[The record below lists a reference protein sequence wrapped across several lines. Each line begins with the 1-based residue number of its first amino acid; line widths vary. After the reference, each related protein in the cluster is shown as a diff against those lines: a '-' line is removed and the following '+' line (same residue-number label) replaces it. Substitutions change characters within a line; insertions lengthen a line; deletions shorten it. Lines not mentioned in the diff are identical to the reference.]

1 MEPPRRQGAKD
12 ETERVREPGAT
23 VDGFAHAVIGAAI
36 EVHRVLGPGYL
47 ESVYE
52 EALCLELGD
61 RGIPFE
67 RQVPFA
73 VNYKGRPVG
82 TGRLDVLV
90 GGVLVVELKA
100 ADALLPVH
108 RAQVLSYL
116 RATNLPLG
124 LLLNFKAP
132 TLRDGLERI
141 VFSPRPASPAWR
153 LGALAV
159 PSSPVSGAN
168 P

>member
-1 MEPPRRQGAKD
+1 MEPS
-12 ETERVREPGAT
+12 AT
-23 VDGFAHAVIGAAI
+23 VDAVAHAVIGAAI

-47 ESVYE
+47 ES
-52 EALCLELGD
+52 GD

-73 VNYKGRPVG
+73 VSFKSRPVG
-82 TGRLDVLV
+82 AGRLDLLV
-90 GGVLVVELKA
+90 GGTLVVELKTV
-100 ADALLPVH
+100 DAILPIH

-116 RATNLPLG
+116 RATNLALG
-124 LLLNFKAP
+124 LLLNFKSP
-132 TLRDGLERI
+132 TLRAGLERI
-141 VFSPRPASPAWR
+141 VFSPRPASPPWR

-159 PSSPVSGAN
+159 PTSSDPAAT